1 MRPKLEY
8 LKPSELVPYERNART
23 HSDEQIEQIKA
34 SIAEFGFTN
43 PVLIDRDG
51 VIIAGHGRAT
61 AAKEMGLETV
71 PVIRLG
77 DLTPEQV
84 KALRIADNRLALN
97 AGWDEELLRIELSEL
112 EDFDLDILGF
122 SLDELDAL
130 VYSLDPLDEG
140 AFHHPSEASDG
151 DLHRPTFVAR
161 FSSGRRL
168 GARASP
174 PVMRRFN

>member
-34 SIAEFGFTN
+34 SITEFGFTN

-51 VIIAGHGRAT
+51 VIIAVHGRAT

-77 DLTPEQV
+77 DLTPERV

-112 EDFDLDILGF
+112 
-122 SLDELDAL
+122 
-130 VYSLDPLDEG
+130 
-140 AFHHPSEASDG
+140 
-151 DLHRPTFVAR
+151 
-161 FSSGRRL
+161 
-168 GARASP
+168 
-174 PVMRRFN
+174 